1 MQQVNFG
8 STAVEGEVT
17 VRQGEALALKQD
29 WVFQLM
35 EARHRAALALP
46 RIRIIGSVRQLRE
59 APSQLV
65 ILKLGT
71 HLHGHSSAFFLLIG
85 VEVLWDVEHLRVVA

>member
-1 MQQVNFG
+1 MQQVKFG

-17 VRQGEALALKQD
+17 DGEREDLALKQD

-46 RIRIIGSVRQLRE
+46 GIRIIGRVGQLRE

-65 ILKLGT
+65 IIELGT
-71 HLHGHSSAFFLLIG
+71 HLHGHISALFLLVG
-85 VEVLWDVEHLRVVA
+85 VEVLWDIEHLRVVT

>member
-1 MQQVNFG
+1 MQQVKFG

-17 VRQGEALALKQD
+17 VRQREALALKQD
-29 WVFQLM
+29 RVFQLM

-46 RIRIIGSVRQLRE
+46 RIRIIVRQLRE

-65 ILKLGT
+65 ILKLRT
-71 HLHGHSSAFFLLIG
+71 NLQGHISALFLLIG
-85 VEVLWDVEHLRVVA
+85 VEVLWDIEHLRVVA